1 MIFEVFF
8 AIFKQKTF
16 LIANAYQIIFL
27 HIINYQKNIGGLNL
41 DNPIIS
47 EDYIDLLVE
56 NETLPLYTNNPTT
69 FVTFVNSVVHLPSS
83 SFNKCSLGKYPY
95 YVFPSIYTLE
105 STISLEKS
113 GIQQIQ
119 LNPNFNLY
127 GQGVLVG
134 IVDTG
139 IEYQHEAFLKPDGT
153 SRIVSIWDQ
162 TIHEGGVP
170 PEGFLFG
177 SEYSNEM
184 INNALRS
191 DNPLSI
197 VPSQDV
203 VGHGT
208 MLAGVI
214 AGNTKLSAD
223 FSGVVPDSELVVVKL
238 KQAKNINKTI
248 LAIPQDKLGFQESD
262 IMFGINYLLAVAEK
276 LQRPLAICV
285 ALGSNQGGHDGYGT
299 LSRYLSYINRLPR
312 TAVAV
317 SAGNEGNTRRHYFGS
332 TKVGQKTTEF
342 ELRVG
347 SNENSFAMEL
357 WQQVPY
363 RVSIDI
369 RSPTGEYI
377 APIYPGLNECF
388 ELNFIF
394 EPSVIWVN
402 NTIFESESGDQ
413 LVLIRF
419 VNPQEGIWKFGV
431 SNIENAAS
439 VFHVWL
445 PCDDLISSDT
455 YFLESNPDTTITD
468 PGTTSVPTTI
478 TAYDPV
484 TDGIAIFSSRGY
496 TRVGVIKPDLAA
508 PGVNLTCPT
517 LNNSYGSVSGTGAAT
532 AHTVGVIAMVLEWG
546 VVSGNYTSLNGYIIK
561 QLLIRGA
568 KRNTTLTYPNN
579 IWGYGKVDVYGL
591 FKMLIV

>member
-1 MIFEVFF
+1 M
-8 AIFKQKTF
+8 
-16 LIANAYQIIFL
+16 
-27 HIINYQKNIGGLNL
+27 NL

-56 NETLPLYTNNPTT
+56 NETLPLYGNNPTT
-69 FVTFVNSVVHLPSS
+69 LISFVNSIVHLPSS
-83 SFNKCSLGKYPY
+83 SFDKCSLGKYPY

-134 IVDTG
+134 IIDTG
-139 IEYQHEAFLKPDGT
+139 IEYQHEAFLNQDGT
-153 SRIVSIWDQ
+153 SRIAYLWDQ

-170 PEGFLFG
+170 PDGFFYG
-177 SEYSNEM
+177 TEYSKEM

-203 VGHGT
+203 IGHGT
-208 MLAGVI
+208 MIAGVI
-214 AGNTKLSAD
+214 AGNSKISAD
-223 FSGVVPDSELVVVKL
+223 FSGVVPDSELVIVKL
-238 KQAKNINKTI
+238 KQAKNINKTM
-248 LAIPQDKLGFQESD
+248 LAVPIDKLCFQESD
-262 IMFGINYLLAVAEK
+262 IMFGVLYLLSVAEK
-276 LQRPLAICV
+276 LERPLSICI
-285 ALGSNQGGHDGYGT
+285 ALGTNQGGHDGYGT
-299 LSRYLSYINRLPR
+299 LSRLLGYVNRLP
-312 TAVAV
+312 AMSVAI
-317 SAGNEGNTRRHYFGS
+317 SAGNEGNTKRHYLGS

-347 SNENSFAMEL
+347 KNENSFAMEL

-394 EPSVIWVN
+394 ESTVIWVN

-413 LVLIRF
+413 LILLRF
-419 VNPQEGIWKFGV
+419 ANPQEGIWKFGV

-439 VFHVWL
+439 EFHVWL
-445 PCDDLISSDT
+445 PCGDLISNDT
-455 YFLESNPDTTITD
+455 YFLEPNPDCTLTAPSAASD
-468 PGTTSVPTTI
+468 PTTV
-478 TAYDPV
+478 TAYDPF

-496 TRVGVIKPDLAA
+496 TRIGGIKPDLAA

-546 VVSGNYTSLNGYIIK
+546 IVSGNYTSINGYIIK

-568 KRNTTLTYPNN
+568 KRTPLLNYPNN